1 MAEPSKAVITDIRDM
16 PIVNP
21 SGQVMPGKLVFYR
34 VDGTRNYS
42 TWLPADKA
50 DMTSIIATIQRE
62 ESERAK
68 IMSQPIEIRK

>member
-1 MAEPSKAVITDIRDM
+1 MPEPSKAQITDIRDM
-16 PIVNP
+16 PMVNP

-50 DMTSIIATIQRE
+50 DMPSIIATIQRE
-62 ESERAK
+62 ETERAR
-68 IMSQPIEIRK
+68 IMSQSIEIKK